1 MSFSVAICCV
11 LLEKSLWRTSTCFH
25 QPRTSMHFCPSVR
38 MFDCRRKWVP
48 VGWTTGRIVFSVL
61 GPIGAKQLRLLAS
74 SALIHVYPYVYIY
87 LSICLRGVLD
97 DLHSSSVKKYSP
109 PQSYQLPHLRGKIP
123 WVSPQSCTGFFSLDY
138 MWWNSFHPLNL
149 MGWEYNGDEGF
160 IGIPY

>member
-48 VGWTTGRIVFSVL
+48 VGWTTGRIVFFVL

-74 SALIHVYPYVYIY
+74 SALIHVYPYINIYIY
-87 LSICLRGVLD
+87 IYPYVYGVFWMICILLQSKHTPPPKLPATPPPRENPMGFSAELHRFLQLGLHVVEQFPPSESHGLR
-97 DLHSSSVKKYSP
+97 
-109 PQSYQLPHLRGKIP
+109 I
-123 WVSPQSCTGFFSLDY
+123 
-138 MWWNSFHPLNL
+138 
-149 MGWEYNGDEGF
+149 
-160 IGIPY
+160 